1 MSQAKTLADLL
12 QQGSSSDAAL
22 IGIDPDRAITYAN
35 LREQVA
41 ALGETLAGTSLET
54 GARVAI
60 ILPNGPEF
68 LVAFLAVLLA
78 RLTAAP
84 YNAAQGSEFGP
95 LWTDAGVRAV
105 IAAHDDQAT
114 AATARSLGL
123 PLWPLA
129 VDSGGRVQL
138 KIDASSKRSLETPRT
153 EDIALFL
160 HTSGTTSK
168 PKGVP
173 LTHGNLMAS
182 IANIADCYK
191 LTPADRTLLVMP
203 LFHVHGL
210 IGATLSTLYSGGAVI
225 APARFS
231 ASAFW
236 PTAKAHRATWYSAV
250 PTIHRTLLLRADSDA
265 PAKSGFRFI
274 RSCSSALAP
283 AMLTQM
289 EGRFQAPV
297 LEAYGMTEASHQ
309 IATNPLPPAPHKA
322 GSVGSGGRVEV
333 VILDEAGKLL
343 PSGSAGEVS
352 IKGPNVMRGYDRNPT
367 ANAAAFSNGYLRT
380 GDRGTID
387 AEGYISLIGRIKE
400 LINRGGEKISPPEI
414 DAILL
419 SHPAVAEAA
428 SFGLPDEKY
437 GEEVSVAVILKAPA
451 TERDLLAYCRESL
464 AEFKVPKS
472 LHIVTELP
480 KTATGKVQR
489 SALTA
494 NFKPASK

>member
-1 MSQAKTLADLL
+1 MELSTIANLL
-12 QQGSSSDAAL
+12 SDADPQRPAL
-22 IGIDPDRAITYAN
+22 IGIDPDRTITY
-35 LREQVA
+35 RELIDQIEQLTVRIA
-41 ALGETLAGTSLET
+41 TSGLEP
-54 GARVAI
+54 GSRVAL
-60 ILPNGPEF
+60 ILPNGPAF
-68 LVAFLAVLLA
+68 IVAFLAVLSA

-84 YNAAQGSEFGP
+84 YNSAQGNELGS
-95 LWTDAGVRAV
+95 LWQDADVRAV
-105 IAAHDDQAT
+105 IAASDDRAT
-114 AATARSLGL
+114 QTIASRLGL
-123 PLWPLA
+123 PFWPLSA
-129 VDSGGRVQL
+129 DSNGRAQL
-138 KIDASSKRSLETPRT
+138 EIPARVGRSLEPPRAD
-153 EDIALFL
+153 DIALFL

-173 LTHGNLMAS
+173 LTHRNLMAS
-182 IANIADCYK
+182 IANIANCYA
-191 LTPADRTLLVMP
+191 LTPEDCTLLVMP

-210 IGATLSTLYSGGAVI
+210 IGATLSTLYSGGAIV

-236 PTAKAHRATWYSAV
+236 PTAKTHRATWYSAV

-265 PAKSGFRFI
+265 PAQSGFRFI

-283 AMLTQM
+283 AMLDQM
-289 EGRFQAPV
+289 ENRFQTPV

-309 IATNPLPPAPHKA
+309 IASNPLPPAAHKA
-322 GSVGSGGRVEV
+322 GSVGLGGKVEV
-333 VILDEAGKLL
+333 VLLDEAGAIL
-343 PSGSAGEVS
+343 PIGSSGEVA
-352 IKGPNVMRGYDRNPT
+352 IKGPNVTHGYDRNPA

-414 DAILL
+414 DAVLL
-419 SHPAVAEAA
+419 GHPAVAEAA
-428 SFGLPDEKY
+428 SFGVPDEKY

-451 TERDLLAYCRESL
+451 TERELIAYCRDHL

-472 LHIVTELP
+472 LHFVTELP

-489 SALTA
+489 SALIET
-494 NFKPASK
+494 FRTSSK